1 MARRQAPVGAP
12 KEPAGTT
19 EHRRRLEALRDALT
33 AAIANAG
40 NRDLAPLAG
49 QLRAVLSDLAALPD
63 MTEASDVDDLAAKR
77 ARRRSGASAS

>member
-1 MARRQAPVGAP
+1 MARRAAPVGAP
-12 KEPAGTT
+12 KEPPGSA

-33 AAIANAG
+33 AAVAGAG

-63 MTEASDVDDLAAKR
+63 VTEASDVDDLASKR
-77 ARRRSGASAS
+77 ARRRSAASAS